1 MIPHT
6 ATAAA
11 TANGQE
17 EAHCFRD
24 RSYSSHELSSLNDDQ
39 DYVNANQSALQVALR
54 RLEEARLNPI
64 AFAIRSNVDYEAR
77 ADCNNQEYLQELLIS
92 FGIGDFLHIKE
103 KYNDDWWIGRVVK
116 EGCDIGFIPS
126 PLRLEQLR
134 LQQKAASELLKSA
147 GRNFYDVYNDQGSD
161 YKPIGFLGS
170 NSGAGGGGTNKEFG
184 FGGFFK
190 KLEHQPPY
198 YVVPTVRPLILVG
211 PSLKGFEVTDMMQK
225 VIFDFL
231 KQRFENRIIITRVT
245 ADISLAKKVE
255 QSSLPIGKRQGL
267 MERSTNRCLESNF
280 SEVTAEIE
288 RIFELARTMQL
299 ITLDC
304 DTINHPAQVAKT
316 SLAPI
321 MVYLKVAS
329 PKVLQRLIKSR
340 GKAQA
345 RHLNVQMNAA
355 EKLIQL
361 PNDSFDVV
369 LDESELDQACD
380 HLAAYLESYWRALH
394 PSTGRDFHHMSS
406 QPQISSYNNSST
418 TIPSAFRNSSHRN
431 RSQNALDKISI
442 INDYARAAPNQQ
454 SNDDIQTLQQ
464 QHDHY
469 QPCRQTTNMMYGDRY
484 MQN

>member
-1 MIPHT
+1 MVSIIEGREQ
-6 ATAAA
+6 AAA
-11 TANGQE
+11 
-17 EAHCFRD
+17 AHCSRD
-24 RSYSSHELSSLNDDQ
+24 RSNSSYELSSLNEYQ
-39 DYVNANQSALQVALR
+39 HEYAINNSQGALQVAVR
-54 RLEEARLNPI
+54 RLEEARLNPV

-77 ADCNNQEYLQELLIS
+77 ADSNNNQDYLQDYLLS
-92 FGIGDFLHIKE
+92 FSLGDFLHIKE

-126 PLRLEQLR
+126 PLRLEHLR
-134 LQQKAASELLKSA
+134 LQQKAASELLRNA
-147 GRNFYDVYNDQGSD
+147 GRNFHDIYHDSGNGYQAGGIGAGGVCKS
-161 YKPIGFLGS
+161 IGFLGTG
-170 NSGAGGGGTNKEFG
+170 SGKEFG
-184 FGGFFK
+184 FGFFK
-190 KLEHQPPY
+190 KFEHQPPY
-198 YVVPTVRPLILVG
+198 YVVPTVRPLILIG

-255 QSSLPIGKRQGL
+255 QSSLPGGKRQGL

-321 MVYLKVAS
+321 LVYLKVSS

-340 GKAQA
+340 GKAQS

-361 PNDSFDVV
+361 PSDSFDVI
-369 LDESELDQACD
+369 LDESELDEACD
-380 HLAAYLESYWRALH
+380 HLAKYLESYWRALH
-394 PSTGRDFHHMSS
+394 PPLGRDIHHMSS
-406 QPQISSYNNSST
+406 QPQISSYNSST
-418 TIPSAFRNSSHRN
+418 MIPFAFQTNTRHHRN
-431 RSQNALDKISI
+431 NKSQNALDKISTI
-442 INDYARAAPNQQ
+442 QDCAQVSDQPDE
-454 SNDDIQTLQQ
+454 SNLTICKQYDTYRR
-464 QHDHY
+464 H
-469 QPCRQTTNMMYGDRY
+469 MMYGGGDH
-484 MQN
+484 MQQTN

>member
-1 MIPHT
+1 MFT
-6 ATAAA
+6 NT
-11 TANGQE
+11 TNGQE
-17 EAHCFRD
+17 EAHSFRD
-24 RSYSSHELSSLNDDQ
+24 RSYSSHELYSLNEEQ
-39 DYVNANQSALQVALR
+39 EYVNAKQVALQVALR
-54 RLEEARLNPI
+54 RIEEARLNPV

-77 ADCNNQEYLQELLIS
+77 SDCINQEYFHELLIS
-92 FGIGDFLHIKE
+92 FGVGDFLHIKE

-134 LQQKAASELLKSA
+134 LQQKEASELLKSA
-147 GRNFYDVYNDQGSD
+147 GRNFHDVYHDHGNFHNASEA
-161 YKPIGFLGS
+161 YKSIIQATGK
-170 NSGAGGGGTNKEFG
+170 GAAAAANKEFG
-184 FGGFFK
+184 FGFFK

-255 QSSLPIGKRQGL
+255 QSTLPGGKRQGL
-267 MERSTNRCLESNF
+267 MERSTNRCLDSNF

-304 DTINHPAQVAKT
+304 DTINHPAQLNKT

-361 PNDSFDVV
+361 PSDSFDVV

-380 HLAAYLESYWRALH
+380 HLAAYLEGYWRALH
-394 PSTGRDFHHMSS
+394 PSTTNRDLHHMSS
-406 QPQISSYNNSST
+406 QPQISSYNSST
-418 TIPSAFRNSSHRN
+418 VIPSSYNDSCHRN
-431 RSQNALDKISI
+431 RSQNALDKISSI
-442 INDYARAAPNQQ
+442 QDYARV
-454 SNDDIQTLQQ
+454 SDQ
-464 QHDHY
+464 QHSSEFNQPLQKQYDY
-469 QPCRQTTNMMYGDRY
+469 QASGHDLMYDDDY